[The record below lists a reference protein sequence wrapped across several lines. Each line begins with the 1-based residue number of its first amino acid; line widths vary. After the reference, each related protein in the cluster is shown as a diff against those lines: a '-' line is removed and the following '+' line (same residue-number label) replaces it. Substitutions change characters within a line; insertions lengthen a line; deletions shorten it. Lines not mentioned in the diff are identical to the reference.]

1 MALGLLN
8 TQRALREL
16 GLPPR
21 DYETVHVAGSNGK
34 GTVLATL
41 SAAFSATGIAHLTFT
56 SPHLV
61 RVEER
66 IRLNGYPVSNERFD
80 RALVKVHEMVER
92 SGLTLT
98 FFETTFL
105 IAMVVAAEE
114 PIEVLM
120 LETGG
125 WAT

>member
-1 MALGLLN
+1 MVDANSARAWLEHTKSRGMALGLLD

-34 GTVLATL
+34 GTALATL

-66 IRLNGYPVSNERFD
+66 IRLNG
-80 RALVKVHEMVER
+80 
-92 SGLTLT
+92 
-98 FFETTFL
+98 
-105 IAMVVAAEE
+105 
-114 PIEVLM
+114 
-120 LETGG
+120 
-125 WAT
+125 